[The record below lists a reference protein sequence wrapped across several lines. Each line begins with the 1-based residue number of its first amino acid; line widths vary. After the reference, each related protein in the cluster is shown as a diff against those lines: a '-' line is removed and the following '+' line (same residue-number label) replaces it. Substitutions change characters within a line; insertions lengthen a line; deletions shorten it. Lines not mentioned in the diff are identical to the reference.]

1 MGKDKKHKPTKV
13 GKKIKAGSK
22 GPEPEVDQLVED
34 AKARIA
40 EKRAARERE
49 AADAKA
55 ETERPSKKAKA
66 AKADQAAEVVETGA
80 GREFVAPAAETPDA
94 EVAERGLARAR
105 RIEELD
111 AILADPDSKKKAKA
125 AATDEKAG
133 LLAELDAIKKAE
145 AKAKATAPITPEEI
159 EEAAGEG
166 ISRLAELTNIVE
178 SPDTKPKA
186 RKKAEAELA
195 ELKRRLAEESD
206 AWKEIHKKRP
216 STAEAATAEVSTPA
230 ISIPSDGEEWP
241 TRHKGNGSPKIL
253 LPDGSGKEA
262 FYSRVTTYIDALDDK
277 SALSLWGR
285 RVVLTGAAR
294 DGITDLDSEVDPA
307 DTIIGKV
314 AAANAELEAE
324 LVRIEEKHAAGEYGV
339 GGRELDVEVATKTH
353 KDAVTKLAA
362 QAFDLGEGFAKAS
375 KGTNLHALTD
385 LVDSGQKLPED
396 TSPEDR
402 ADIEAYQAAVKEAG
416 LKPIAQEMFIVNDEF
431 GIAGTLDR
439 VWSYKRPGAARA
451 VRVIGDLKTGGI
463 EFGTK
468 IPMQLAAYAGGVPY
482 VRNIEGHRG
491 PRQTVSKAIGLLI
504 HLPQGKGVCA
514 IYEVD
519 LALGLRGLRLVAE
532 VRAWRREAKPGQA
545 FVNLEDLRAEAA
557 EIEAKK
563 TTDAAPAASAE

>member
-49 AADAKA
+49 AADAAA
-55 ETERPSKKAKA
+55 ETEKPSKKKA
-66 AKADQAAEVVETGA
+66 PAAEVVETET
-80 GREFVAPAAETPDA
+80 GREFVAPAAEADS

-105 RIEELD
+105 RLEELE
-111 AILADPDSKKKAKA
+111 AVLADPEAKKKAKA
-125 AATDEKAG
+125 KAIDEKAS
-133 LLAELDAIKKAE
+133 LLAELEEIKRAE
-145 AKAKATAPITPEEI
+145 LEAKATAPITPEEI

-166 ISRLAELTNIVE
+166 ISRLAELTNIIE
-178 SPDTKPKA
+178 SPDTKKKA
-186 RKKAEAELA
+186 RAAAEVELA

-216 STAEAATAEVSTPA
+216 VAAKVEAATAEVSTPA

-241 TRHKGNGSPKIL
+241 VRHKGDGRPKIL
-253 LPDGSGKEA
+253 LPDGSKEA
-262 FYSRVTTYIDALDDK
+262 FYSRVTTFIDALDDK
-277 SALSLWGR
+277 TALSTWGR

-294 DGITDLDSEVDPA
+294 DGITDLGSEVDPA

-324 LVRIEEKHAAGEYGV
+324 LIRIEEKHAAGEYGV
-339 GGRELDVEVATKTH
+339 GGRELDVEVATKAH
-353 KDAVTKLAA
+353 KDALTKLADE
-362 QAFDLGEGFAKAS
+362 AFSLGEGFAKATR
-375 KGTNLHALTD
+375 GTNLHALTD
-385 LVDSGQKLPED
+385 LVDSGQKLPDD
-396 TSPEDR
+396 TLPEDR

-416 LKPIAQEMFIVNDEF
+416 LKPIAQEMFVVNDEF

-482 VRNIEGHRG
+482 LRGIEGHRG
-491 PRQTVSKAIGLLI
+491 PRQTVSKALGLLI

-545 FVNLEDLRAEAA
+545 FVSLEDLRAEAA